1 MRLWP
6 VWFLLAGVFT
16 SGCVSYQIK
25 PENIASY
32 NNGIQVLTSAK
43 ERSKV
48 QVEVA
53 QKRLKGLDNPPLV
66 LYVGAQVMKG
76 GPVNFD
82 ASNVSVSENG
92 KSLSVLS
99 FNQMLKSSYDFEPA
113 LQKFNIATPTSSTST
128 DVMAPPM
135 FYYGQGDFLAY
146 DMMFGM
152 PFMMMDDAQTQ
163 AIMQE
168 ERQAFKIM
176 AINYLKRSTLKPGG
190 KARGG
195 FVVVNPKYVLP
206 GTLLVRVFLDDE
218 IHTFRIDV
226 SLSKGPL

>member
-1 MRLWP
+1 MRSWF
-6 VWFLLAGVFT
+6 VCFLLTIVL

-25 PENIASY
+25 PENVSSY
-32 NNGIQVLTSAK
+32 NNGIQVLTSSKA
-43 ERSKV
+43 RSKV

-53 QKRLKGLDNPPLV
+53 QKKLKGIDNPPLV
-66 LYVGAQVMKG
+66 LYVGAQVLG
-76 GPVNFD
+76 GDPVDFD
-82 ASNVSVSENG
+82 TSHISVSENG
-92 KSLSVLS
+92 KSLSVLN
-99 FNQMLKSSYDFEPA
+99 FNQMMRSSYDFEPA
-113 LQKFNIATPTSSTST
+113 LQKFNIAVPTSSTT

-163 AIMQE
+163 AIEQE

-190 KARGG
+190 KAKGG
-195 FVVVNPKYVLP
+195 FVVVNSKYIVP
-206 GTLLVRVFLDDE
+206 GTLVVQVLLENELHAFK
-218 IHTFRIDV
+218 IDITQ
-226 SLSKGPL
+226 

>member
-1 MRLWP
+1 MRSWFAC
-6 VWFLLAGVFT
+6 FLLTIVL

-25 PENIASY
+25 PENVSSY
-32 NNGIQVLTSAK
+32 NNGIQVLTSSKA
-43 ERSKV
+43 RSKV

-53 QKRLKGLDNPPLV
+53 QKKLKGIDNPPLV
-66 LYVGAQVMKG
+66 LYVGAQVIG
-76 GPVNFD
+76 GDPVDFD
-82 ASNVSVSENG
+82 TSHISVSENG
-92 KSLSVLS
+92 KSLSVLN
-99 FNQMLKSSYDFEPA
+99 FNQMMRSSYDFEPA
-113 LQKFNIATPTSSTST
+113 LQKFNIAVPTSSAT

-163 AIMQE
+163 AIEQE

-195 FVVVNPKYVLP
+195 FVVINSKYIVP
-206 GTLLVRVFLDDE
+206 GTLVVQVLLENELHAFK
-218 IHTFRIDV
+218 IDITQ
-226 SLSKGPL
+226 